1 MGIQTG
7 LYKSPVGELIIKVS
21 DTHLHSVLFMKSIKH
36 PLPEKIELVFS
47 DQPHAIMDECKSQLD
62 QYFAGE
68 RFQFNLPIQQEGTPF
83 QQKVWS
89 ALLSIPYGRT
99 ISYLE
104 LSKRIGNSK
113 ATRAVGTTNG
123 SNNISIIVPCHRVI
137 GSNGELT
144 GYGGDIWRKK
154 WLLDHE
160 SKYANG
166 VQTLF

>member
-7 LYKSPVGELIIKVS
+7 LYKSPIGELIIKVS
-21 DTHLHSVLFMKSIKH
+21 ETYLHSVLFMKSIKH
-36 PLPEKIELVFS
+36 PLAEKIELVFS
-47 DQPHAIMDECKSQLD
+47 DQPHAIMDECKTQLD
-62 QYFAGE
+62 QYFAGQ
-68 RFQFNLPIQQEGTPF
+68 RFQFDLLIQQEGTPF